1 MIVPLLLSIKS
12 KQDEHGISMERFYTY
27 VGISRQGFSKAFKV
41 FERER
46 LMIEKISILVKNYR
60 QKRDR
65 RAGSRSLYY
74 NLDIKDQF
82 GIGVNKFEQLMSA
95 HSLTLAPMS
104 VRVITT
110 RSSLQSWN
118 YSNLINGLLINN
130 INQVVVGDLTYIT
143 LFGKRYYLFCL
154 TDLYSARIVGI
165 GFGSMMRA
173 KEAKQ
178 ARDEWVKLRRK
189 KNLRGCIHHTDGG
202 SQYFSGLYLKSI
214 KDMDVQISCAEN
226 CLMNGYAEQRNG
238 LIKHHLIP
246 TVRDFHGDEL
256 RKEIKRIIRF
266 YNCERKQES
275 LNWLSPVEYE
285 RKIAGM
291 ANTPTL
297 ELHKYFD
304 KKKGFSEV

>member
-12 KQDEHGISMERFYTY
+12 KQDEHGIFLERFYEY
-27 VGISRQGFSKAFKV
+27 VGISRQGFSKAFHV

-46 LMIEKISILVKNYR
+46 LMIEKISALVKNYR
-60 QKRDR
+60 QKKDR

-74 NLDIKDQF
+74 NVDIKDQF
-82 GIGVNKFEQLMSA
+82 GMGVNKFEQLMSE
-95 HSLTLAPMS
+95 HGLTLAPMS

-118 YSNLINGLLINN
+118 YSNLVNGLLINN

-202 SQYFSGLYLKSI
+202 AQYFSGLYLKSI
-214 KDMDVQISCAEN
+214 TEMDVQISCAEN

-246 TVRDFHGDEL
+246 TIRDFHGDEL

-266 YNCERKQES
+266 YNYERKQES
-275 LNWLSPVEYE
+275 LGWMSPVEYE
-285 RKIAGM
+285 RKIVGM
-291 ANTPTL
+291 ENTPTL
-297 ELHKYFD
+297 ELHKYVD
-304 KKKGFSEV
+304 